1 MFELKRILCPTDL
14 SDNSRKAVALALSLA
29 SKYDATAFFL
39 HVTDRPPRDAYD
51 ENASAALAEAAIE
64 DDEQRVRDHVR
75 EAMDYLVEEGT
86 EEISSDR
93 LMYRVASGNIT
104 DNILGASDDANIDL
118 IVMGSHGR
126 TTITEFLLGS
136 EAERVVKKATC
147 AVLVVKPEGFP
158 YLRD

>member
-1 MFELKRILCPTDL
+1 MFNLKRILCPTDL
-14 SDNSRKAVALALSLA
+14 SENSRKAVAFTLSLA
-29 SKYDATAFFL
+29 SRYDASAFFL
-39 HVTDRPPRDAYD
+39 HVFDRPPRDAYD
-51 ENASAALAEAAIE
+51 QNASAAMAEAAIE
-64 DDEQRVRDHVR
+64 DDEQRVRDHVA
-75 EAMDYLVEEGT
+75 EAMAILTGAGYEAVPA
-86 EEISSDR
+86 DR

-104 DNILGASDDANIDL
+104 DSILAAADDATVGM

-126 TTITEFLLGS
+126 TTIKEFLLGS

>member
-14 SDNSRKAVALALSLA
+14 SDNSRKAVAFALSLA
-29 SKYDATAFFL
+29 SKYDASAFFL
-39 HVTDRPPRDAYD
+39 HVFDRPPRDAYD

-64 DDEQRVRDHVR
+64 DDEERVREHVR
-75 EAMDYLVEEGT
+75 EAMNYLVEEGT
-86 EEISSDR
+86 DPVPADR

-104 DNILGASDDANIDL
+104 DSILGAADDASVDL

-126 TTITEFLLGS
+126 TTIKEMLLGS

>member
-14 SDNSRKAVALALSLA
+14 SENSRKAVALTLSMS
-29 SKYDATAFFL
+29 SKYGAKAFFL
-39 HVTDRPPRDAYD
+39 YVTDRPARDVYD
-51 ENASAALAEAAIE
+51 ENASAALEMEAIE
-64 DDEQRVRDHVR
+64 DDERMVRDDVR
-75 EAMDYLVEEGT
+75 RAMDSMIAAGSPEVP
-86 EEISSDR
+86 SDD
-93 LMYRVASGNIT
+93 LAYRVASGNIS
-104 DNILGASDDANIDL
+104 NQILRAAEEAQTDL

-126 TTITEFLLGS
+126 VTIKDFVLGS

>member
-14 SDNSRKAVALALSLA
+14 SNNSRKAVAFALSLA
-29 SKYDATAFFL
+29 NRYDATAFFL
-39 HVTDRPPRDAYD
+39 HVVDRPPRDAYD
-51 ENASAALAEAAIE
+51 ENASAALAEAAID
-64 DDEQRVRDHVR
+64 DDEQEVREHVR
-75 EAMDYLVEEGT
+75 EAMEMLTADGNEAVP
-86 EEISSDR
+86 SDR
-93 LMYRVASGNIT
+93 LMYRVASGAIT
-104 DNILGASDDANIDL
+104 ESILGAADDASVDM

-126 TTITEFLLGS
+126 TTIKEFILGS

>member
-1 MFELKRILCPTDL
+1 MLTSEGND
-14 SDNSRKAVALALSLA
+14 AV
-29 SKYDATAFFL
+29 
-39 HVTDRPPRDAYD
+39 PR
-51 ENASAALAEAAIE
+51 E
-64 DDEQRVRDHVR
+64 
-75 EAMDYLVEEGT
+75 
-86 EEISSDR
+86 R

-104 DNILGASDDANIDL
+104 ESILGAATDASVDM

-126 TTITEFLLGS
+126 TTIKEFILGS